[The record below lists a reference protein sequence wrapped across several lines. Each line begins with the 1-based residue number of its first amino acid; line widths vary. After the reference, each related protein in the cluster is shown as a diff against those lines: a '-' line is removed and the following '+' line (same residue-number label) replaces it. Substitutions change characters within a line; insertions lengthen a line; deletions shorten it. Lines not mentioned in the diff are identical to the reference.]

1 MPDITMPKM
10 GFDMQ
15 EGTIIRW
22 LKKPGDEVRRGEPIA
37 EIETDKVTIEI
48 EAFDSGTLTEIVVQE
63 GQSAPVNAV
72 IARLDGG
79 NGTQAPA
86 PVAEAPA
93 PAAPASVAAEAPA
106 PAPVTEAVPAEA
118 GDIRASPLARRLAR
132 EHGIDLRQVRGSGPA
147 GRIVKE
153 DIEAY
158 LAARGA
164 APAPVASTPAAAP
177 APTPAPAP
185 VASTPAAAPAPT
197 SAPAPVAPPP
207 APAPVASTPAA
218 APAPTPAPAPVAST
232 PAAAPAP
239 PPAPAPAAAMVA
251 PLSNMRKTIA
261 RRMLQSW
268 QQFPHIFVSIDVDM
282 GAALALRSQ
291 ANAGRAKEEHFS
303 INDLV
308 VKACA
313 AALRTFP
320 NLNASYTDEGIIQHP
335 TVNIAIAVALESG
348 LMAPV
353 ITSCQDRSLGSIARE
368 TKRIVALAR
377 AGTITPDLL
386 QGGTF
391 TVSNLGMYGITEF
404 TSIITPPQAASL
416 AVGTIRRVP
425 AFKGDGDEVVAQHLM
440 TLTLSA
446 DHRVTDGAEVAQFL
460 NEVKRLLEQPLTL
473 LVG

>member
-15 EGTIIRW
+15 EGTIVRW

-48 EAFDSGTLTEIVVQE
+48 EAFESGTLTEIVVQE

-79 NGTQAPA
+79 NGSQAPV
-86 PVAEAPA
+86 PVA
-93 PAAPASVAAEAPA
+93 AAPAVPPPAEVSPPQAPLPETPA
-106 PAPVTEAVPAEA
+106 PLAEPPADI

-132 EHGIDLRQVRGSGPA
+132 EYGIDLRQVRGSGPA

-158 LAARGA
+158 LSARGSA
-164 APAPVASTPAAAP
+164 
-177 APTPAPAP
+177 PAPAP
-185 VASTPAAAPAPT
+185 VSAPPPVPAAV
-197 SAPAPVAPPP
+197 SAPPP
-207 APAPVASTPAA
+207 APAAVS
-218 APAPTPAPAPVAST
+218 
-232 PAAAPAP
+232 AP
-239 PPAPAPAAAMVA
+239 PPAPAAVSAPPPAPAAVSAPPPALAAVSVA
-251 PLSNMRKTIA
+251 QPAASAVVPLSNMRKTIS

-268 QQFPHIFVSIDVDM
+268 QQFPHIFVSIEVDM
-282 GAALALRSQ
+282 GAALALRAQ
-291 ANAGRAKEEHFS
+291 ANAGRAREDQVS
-303 INDLV
+303 VNDMV

-313 AALRTFP
+313 VALLAFP
-320 NLNASYTDEGIIQHP
+320 NLNASYSDEGIILHP

-353 ITSCQDRSLGSIARE
+353 VANCQDRSLGSIARE
-368 TKRIVALAR
+368 TKRVVALAR
-377 AGTITPDLL
+377 EGKITPDLL

-391 TVSNLGMYGITEF
+391 TVSNLGMYGIPEF

-416 AVGTIRRVP
+416 AVGAIRRTP
-425 AFKGDGDEVVAQHLM
+425 AFKDDSDEVVAKHLM
-440 TLTLSA
+440 MLTLSA
-446 DHRVTDGAEVAQFL
+446 DHRVTDGAEVARFL
-460 NEVKRLLEQPLTL
+460 NELKRLLEQPLAL
-473 LVG
+473 LIG

>member
-48 EAFDSGTLTEIVVQE
+48 EAFASGTLTEIVVQE

-79 NGTQAPA
+79 NGAQAPA
-86 PVAEAPA
+86 PVAETPA
-93 PAAPASVAAEAPA
+93 PAAPALVAAEAPA
-106 PAPVTEAVPAEA
+106 PTPVTEAVPAEA

-153 DIEAY
+153 DIEAH

-164 APAPVASTPAAAP
+164 APAPVAPPAAAP
-177 APTPAPAP
+177 APSA
-185 VASTPAAAPAPT
+185 
-197 SAPAPVAPPP
+197 APAPVAPPP
-207 APAPVASTPAA
+207 APAP
-218 APAPTPAPAPVAST
+218 TPAPAPV
-232 PAAAPAP
+232 AP
-239 PPAPAPAAAMVA
+239 PPAPAPAPVTPAPAAATVA

-313 AALRTFP
+313 TALRTFP
-320 NLNASYTDEGIIQHP
+320 NLNASYSDDGIIQHP

-353 ITSCQDRSLGSIARE
+353 ITGCQDRSLGSIARE

-425 AFKGDGDEVVAQHLM
+425 AFKGDSDEVVAQHLM

-460 NEVKRLLEQPLTL
+460 NEVKRLLEQPLAL

>member
-1 MPDITMPKM
+1 M

-15 EGTIIRW
+15 EGTIVRW

-48 EAFDSGTLTEIVVQE
+48 EAFAAGILTEIIVQE

-79 NGTQAPA
+79 NGVPAPA
-86 PVAEAPA
+86 P
-93 PAAPASVAAEAPA
+93 AAEAPA
-106 PAPVTEAVPAEA
+106 PVVATPAPAAPQPVTEAPAVEA
-118 GDIRASPLARRLAR
+118 GEIRASPLARRLAR
-132 EHGIDLRQVRGSGPA
+132 EHGIDLRQVRGSGPT

-164 APAPVASTPAAAP
+164 APAPT
-177 APTPAPAP
+177 PAP
-185 VASTPAAAPAPT
+185 VAPPAQ
-197 SAPAPVAPPP
+197 APAPVAPLPTPERAPTPAAP
-207 APAPVASTPAA
+207 APAPVPAA
-218 APAPTPAPAPVAST
+218 APPPVPAAPPAPVS
-232 PAAAPAP
+232 AP
-239 PPAPAPAAAMVA
+239 PPAAGAVM

-268 QQFPHIFVSIDVDM
+268 QQFPHIFVSIEVDM
-282 GAALALRSQ
+282 GTALALRAQ
-291 ANAGRAKEEHFS
+291 ANAGRAKEDQFS
-303 INDLV
+303 VNDMV

-313 AALRTFP
+313 GALLAFP
-320 NLNASYTDEGIIQHP
+320 NLNASYSDEGIIRHP
-335 TVNIAIAVALESG
+335 TVNVAIAVALESG

-353 ITSCQDRSLGSIARE
+353 VMNCQDRSLGSIARE
-368 TKRIVALAR
+368 TKRVVALAR
-377 AGTITPDLL
+377 DGKITPDLL

-425 AFKGDGDEVVAQHLM
+425 AFKDDSDEVVARHLM
-440 TLTLSA
+440 MLTLSA

-460 NEVKRLLEQPLTL
+460 NEVKRLLEQPLAL

>member
-48 EAFDSGTLTEIVVQE
+48 EAFESGILTEIVVQE

-72 IARLDGG
+72 IARLNGG
-79 NGTQAPA
+79 NGSQAPA
-86 PVAEAPA
+86 PVTAAQAVSPTAETTPPPA
-93 PAAPASVAAEAPA
+93 PIPETSAP
-106 PAPVTEAVPAEA
+106 PAEPATDA
-118 GDIRASPLARRLAR
+118 GDVRASPLARRLAR

-158 LAARGA
+158 LTARGSA
-164 APAPVASTPAAAP
+164 PAPAPVSPPAP
-177 APTPAPAP
+177 APAPAPVSPPTPAPAP
-185 VASTPAAAPAPT
+185 
-197 SAPAPVAPPP
+197 APV
-207 APAPVASTPAA
+207 S
-218 APAPTPAPAPVAST
+218 
-232 PAAAPAP
+232 
-239 PPAPAPAAAMVA
+239 PPAPAPAPA
-251 PLSNMRKTIA
+251 PVSVVQPTAGTVVPLTNMRKTIS

-268 QQFPHIFVSIDVDM
+268 QQFPHIFVSIEVDM
-282 GAALALRSQ
+282 GAALALRAQ
-291 ANAGRAKEEHFS
+291 VNAGRAREDQVS
-303 INDLV
+303 VNDMV

-313 AALRTFP
+313 VALLAFP
-320 NLNASYTDEGIIQHP
+320 NLNASYSDEGIILHP

-353 ITSCQDRSLGSIARE
+353 VANCQDRSLGSIARE
-368 TKRIVALAR
+368 TKRLVSLAR
-377 AGTITPDLL
+377 EGKITSDLL

-391 TVSNLGMYGITEF
+391 TVSNLGMYGIPEF

-416 AVGTIRRVP
+416 AVGAIRRTP
-425 AFKGDGDEVVAQHLM
+425 AFKDDSDEVVAKHLM
-440 TLTLSA
+440 MLTLSA
-446 DHRVTDGAEVAQFL
+446 DHRVTDGAEVARFL

>member
-15 EGTIIRW
+15 EGTIVRW

-48 EAFDSGTLTEIVVQE
+48 EAFASGILTEIVVQE

-79 NGTQAPA
+79 NGAQAPAPAAPVAEAPAVSA

-93 PAAPASVAAEAPA
+93 PVAPQPVGEAR
-106 PAPVTEAVPAEA
+106 AVEA
-118 GDIRASPLARRLAR
+118 GEIRASPLARRLAR
-132 EHGIDLRQVRGSGPA
+132 EHGIDLRQVRGTGPA

-164 APAPVASTPAAAP
+164 APAP
-177 APTPAPAP
+177 APAP
-185 VASTPAAAPAPT
+185 VAPPAPV
-197 SAPAPVAPPP
+197 PVAPPP
-207 APAPVASTPAA
+207 APAPVAPVQA
-218 APAPTPAPAPVAST
+218 APTPAPAPAPL
-232 PAAAPAP
+232 PAAPPAPAAVPAAPVPAPLPAAPPAPAVP
-239 PPAPAPAAAMVA
+239 PPAPAPVTAPPPAAGFVT

-268 QQFPHIFVSIDVDM
+268 QQFPHIFVSIEVDM
-282 GAALALRSQ
+282 GAALALRAQ
-291 ANAGRAKEEHFS
+291 ANAGCAKEEQFS
-303 INDLV
+303 VNDMV

-313 AALRTFP
+313 GALLAFP
-320 NLNASYTDEGIIQHP
+320 NLNASYSDEGIIRHP
-335 TVNIAIAVALESG
+335 TINIAIAVALESG

-353 ITSCQDRSLGSIARE
+353 ITNCQDRSLGSIARE
-368 TKRIVALAR
+368 AKRLVALAR
-377 AGTITPDLL
+377 EGKITPDLL

-391 TVSNLGMYGITEF
+391 TVSN
-404 TSIITPPQAASL
+404 
-416 AVGTIRRVP
+416 
-425 AFKGDGDEVVAQHLM
+425 
-440 TLTLSA
+440 
-446 DHRVTDGAEVAQFL
+446 
-460 NEVKRLLEQPLTL
+460 
-473 LVG
+473 

>member
-15 EGTIIRW
+15 EGTIVRW
-22 LKKPGDEVRRGEPIA
+22 LKKPGDAVRRGEPIA

-48 EAFDSGTLTEIVVQE
+48 EAFESGTLTEIVVQE

-79 NGTQAPA
+79 NGSQAPV
-86 PVAEAPA
+86 PVA
-93 PAAPASVAAEAPA
+93 AAPAVPPPAEVSPPPA
-106 PAPVTEAVPAEA
+106 PLPETPAPLAEPPADI

-132 EHGIDLRQVRGSGPA
+132 EYGIDLRQVRGSGPA

-158 LAARGA
+158 LSARGG
-164 APAPVASTPAAAP
+164 AP
-177 APTPAPAP
+177 APTP
-185 VASTPAAAPAPT
+185 VS
-197 SAPAPVAPPP
+197 APPP
-207 APAPVASTPAA
+207 APAAVS
-218 APAPTPAPAPVAST
+218 
-232 PAAAPAP
+232 AP
-239 PPAPAPAAAMVA
+239 PPAPAAVSAPPPAPAAVSAPPPAPAAVSAPPPAPAAVSVA
-251 PLSNMRKTIA
+251 QPTAGAVVPLSNMRKTIS

-268 QQFPHIFVSIDVDM
+268 QQFPHIFVSIEVDM
-282 GAALALRSQ
+282 GAALALRAQ
-291 ANAGRAKEEHFS
+291 ANAGRPREDQIS
-303 INDLV
+303 VNDMV

-313 AALRTFP
+313 VALLAFP
-320 NLNASYTDEGIIQHP
+320 NLNASYSDDGIILHP

-353 ITSCQDRSLGSIARE
+353 VANCQDRSLGSIARE

-377 AGTITPDLL
+377 EGKITPDLL

-391 TVSNLGMYGITEF
+391 TVSNLGMYGIPEF

-416 AVGTIRRVP
+416 AVGAIRRTP
-425 AFKGDGDEVVAQHLM
+425 AFKDDSDEVVAKHLM
-440 TLTLSA
+440 MLTLSA
-446 DHRVTDGAEVAQFL
+446 DHRVTDGAEVARFL
-460 NEVKRLLEQPLTL
+460 NDVKRLLEQPLAL

>member
-15 EGTIIRW
+15 EGTIVRW

-48 EAFDSGTLTEIVVQE
+48 EAFESGTLTEIVVPE

-79 NGTQAPA
+79 NGAQPPAPA
-86 PVAEAPA
+86 PIAEAPAPASVAEAPA
-93 PAAPASVAAEAPA
+93 PATPEPVVAAPAVE
-106 PAPVTEAVPAEA
+106 VGEV
-118 GDIRASPLARRLAR
+118 RASPLARRLAR
-132 EHGIDLRQVRGSGPA
+132 EHGVDLRQVRGSGPA

-158 LAARGA
+158 LTARGA
-164 APAPVASTPAAAP
+164 APAPAPTPMPKAPAPVPTPVPTAPAPAPAPAMAAPTPAVQP
-177 APTPAPAP
+177 APTPA
-185 VASTPAAAPAPT
+185 
-197 SAPAPVAPPP
+197 APVAPP
-207 APAPVASTPAA
+207 TPALVGAPLA
-218 APAPTPAPAPVAST
+218 AV
-232 PAAAPAP
+232 
-239 PPAPAPAAAMVA
+239 V

-268 QQFPHIFVSIDVDM
+268 QQFPHIFVSIEVDM
-282 GAALALRSQ
+282 GAALALRAQ
-291 ANAGRAKEEHFS
+291 ANAGRAKEEQFS
-303 INDLV
+303 VNDMV

-313 AALRTFP
+313 GALLAFP
-320 NLNASYTDEGIIQHP
+320 NLNASYSDEGIIRHP
-335 TVNIAIAVALESG
+335 MVNIAIAVALESG

-353 ITSCQDRSLGSIARE
+353 VTNCQDRSLGSIARE
-368 TKRIVALAR
+368 TKRVVVLAR
-377 AGTITPDLL
+377 EGKITPDLL

-425 AFKGDGDEVVAQHLM
+425 AFKDDSDEVVAKHLM
-440 TLTLSA
+440 MLTLSA
-446 DHRVTDGAEVAQFL
+446 DHRVTDGAEAAQFL
-460 NEVKRLLEQPLTL
+460 NEVKRLLEQPLAL

>member
-15 EGTIIRW
+15 EGTIVRW

-48 EAFDSGTLTEIVVQE
+48 EAFESGTLTEIVVQE

-79 NGTQAPA
+79 NGSQAPV
-86 PVAEAPA
+86 PVA
-93 PAAPASVAAEAPA
+93 AAPAVPPPAEVPPPPA
-106 PAPVTEAVPAEA
+106 PLPETPAPPAEPPA
-118 GDIRASPLARRLAR
+118 DSGDIRASPLARRLAR
-132 EHGIDLRQVRGSGPA
+132 EYGIDLRQVRGSGPA

-158 LAARGA
+158 LSARGG
-164 APAPVASTPAAAP
+164 AP
-177 APTPAPAP
+177 APTP
-185 VASTPAAAPAPT
+185 VS
-197 SAPAPVAPPP
+197 APPP
-207 APAPVASTPAA
+207 APAAVS
-218 APAPTPAPAPVAST
+218 
-232 PAAAPAP
+232 AP
-239 PPAPAPAAAMVA
+239 PPAPAAVSAPPPAPAAVSAPPPAPAAVSAPPPAPAAVSAPPPAPAAVSVA
-251 PLSNMRKTIA
+251 QPTAGAVVPLSNMRKTIS
-261 RRMLQSW
+261 RRMIQSW
-268 QQFPHIFVSIDVDM
+268 QQFPHIFVSIEVDM
-282 GAALALRSQ
+282 GAALALRAQ
-291 ANAGRAKEEHFS
+291 ANAGRPREDQIS
-303 INDLV
+303 VNDMV

-313 AALRTFP
+313 VALLAFP
-320 NLNASYTDEGIIQHP
+320 NLNASYSDEGIILHP

-353 ITSCQDRSLGSIARE
+353 VANCQDRSLGSIARE

-377 AGTITPDLL
+377 EGKITPDLL

-391 TVSNLGMYGITEF
+391 TVSNLGMYGIPEF

-416 AVGTIRRVP
+416 AVGAIRRTP
-425 AFKGDGDEVVAQHLM
+425 AFKDDSDEVVAKHLM
-440 TLTLSA
+440 MLTLSA
-446 DHRVTDGAEVAQFL
+446 DHRVTDGAEVARFL
-460 NEVKRLLEQPLTL
+460 NDVKRLLEQPLAL

>member
-15 EGTIIRW
+15 EGTIVRW

-48 EAFDSGTLTEIVVQE
+48 EAFESGTLTEIVVQE

-79 NGTQAPA
+79 NGSQAPA
-86 PVAEAPA
+86 PVAAAPAVSPSAGVSPPPAPLPEAPA
-93 PAAPASVAAEAPA
+93 PLAESPADI
-106 PAPVTEAVPAEA
+106 

-132 EHGIDLRQVRGSGPA
+132 EYGIDLRQVRGSGPA

-158 LAARGA
+158 LSARGGA
-164 APAPVASTPAAAP
+164 
-177 APTPAPAP
+177 PAPAP
-185 VASTPAAAPAPT
+185 VSP
-197 SAPAPVAPPP
+197 PPP
-207 APAPVASTPAA
+207 APAPVSSP
-218 APAPTPAPAPVAST
+218 PPAPAAVS
-232 PAAAPAP
+232 AP
-239 PPAPAPAAAMVA
+239 PPAPAAVSPPPPALAAVSVAQPAASAVV
-251 PLSNMRKTIA
+251 PLSNMRKTIS

-268 QQFPHIFVSIDVDM
+268 QQFPHIFVSIEVDM
-282 GAALALRSQ
+282 GAALALRAQ
-291 ANAGRAKEEHFS
+291 ANAGRAREDQVS
-303 INDLV
+303 VNDMV

-313 AALRTFP
+313 VALLAFP
-320 NLNASYTDEGIIQHP
+320 NLNASYSDEGIILHP

-353 ITSCQDRSLGSIARE
+353 VANCQDRSLGSIARE
-368 TKRIVALAR
+368 TKRVVALAR
-377 AGTITPDLL
+377 EGKITPDLL

-391 TVSNLGMYGITEF
+391 TVSNLGMYGIPEF

-416 AVGTIRRVP
+416 AVGAIRRTP
-425 AFKGDGDEVVAQHLM
+425 AFKDDSDEVVAKHLM
-440 TLTLSA
+440 MLTLSA
-446 DHRVTDGAEVAQFL
+446 DHRVTDGAEVARFL
-460 NEVKRLLEQPLTL
+460 NELKRLLEQPLAL
-473 LVG
+473 LIG

>member
-15 EGTIIRW
+15 EGTIVRW
-22 LKKPGDEVRRGEPIA
+22 LKKPGDAVRRGEPIA

-48 EAFDSGTLTEIVVQE
+48 EAFESGTLTEIVVQE

-79 NGTQAPA
+79 NGSQAPV
-86 PVAEAPA
+86 PVA
-93 PAAPASVAAEAPA
+93 AAPAVPPPAEVPPPPA
-106 PAPVTEAVPAEA
+106 PLPETPAPLAEPPADI

-132 EHGIDLRQVRGSGPA
+132 EYGIDLRQVRGSGPA

-158 LAARGA
+158 LSARGG
-164 APAPVASTPAAAP
+164 AP
-177 APTPAPAP
+177 APTP
-185 VASTPAAAPAPT
+185 VS
-197 SAPAPVAPPP
+197 APPP
-207 APAPVASTPAA
+207 APAAVSVAQ
-218 APAPTPAPAPVAST
+218 PTAGAV
-232 PAAAPAP
+232 
-239 PPAPAPAAAMVA
+239 V
-251 PLSNMRKTIA
+251 PLSNMRKTIS
-261 RRMLQSW
+261 RRMIQSW
-268 QQFPHIFVSIDVDM
+268 QQFPHIFVSIEVDM
-282 GAALALRSQ
+282 GAALALRAQ
-291 ANAGRAKEEHFS
+291 ANAGRPREDQIS
-303 INDLV
+303 VNDMV

-313 AALRTFP
+313 VALLAFP
-320 NLNASYTDEGIIQHP
+320 NLNASYSDDGIILHP

-353 ITSCQDRSLGSIARE
+353 VANCQDRSLGSIARE

-377 AGTITPDLL
+377 EGKITPDLL

-391 TVSNLGMYGITEF
+391 TVSNLGMYGIPEF

-416 AVGTIRRVP
+416 AVGAIRRTP
-425 AFKGDGDEVVAQHLM
+425 AFKDDSDEVVAKHLM
-440 TLTLSA
+440 MLTLSA
-446 DHRVTDGAEVAQFL
+446 DHRVTDGAEVARFL
-460 NEVKRLLEQPLTL
+460 NDVKRLLEQPLAL

>member
-15 EGTIIRW
+15 EGTIVRW

-48 EAFDSGTLTEIVVQE
+48 EAFAAGILTEIIVQE

-79 NGTQAPA
+79 NGVPAPA
-86 PVAEAPA
+86 P
-93 PAAPASVAAEAPA
+93 AAEAPA
-106 PAPVTEAVPAEA
+106 PVVATPAPAAPQPVTEAPAVEA
-118 GDIRASPLARRLAR
+118 GEIRASPLARRLAR
-132 EHGIDLRQVRGSGPA
+132 EHGIDLRQVRGSGPT

-158 LAARGA
+158 LTARG
-164 APAPVASTPAAAP
+164 AAP
-177 APTPAPAP
+177 APTPAPVAP
-185 VASTPAAAPAPT
+185 PAQ
-197 SAPAPVAPPP
+197 APAPVAPLPTPERAPTPAAP
-207 APAPVASTPAA
+207 APAPVPAA
-218 APAPTPAPAPVAST
+218 APPPVPAAPPAPVS
-232 PAAAPAP
+232 AP
-239 PPAPAPAAAMVA
+239 PPAAGAVM

-268 QQFPHIFVSIDVDM
+268 QQFPHIFVSIEVDM
-282 GAALALRSQ
+282 GTALALRAQ
-291 ANAGRAKEEHFS
+291 ANAGRAKEDQFS
-303 INDLV
+303 VNDMV

-313 AALRTFP
+313 GALLAFP
-320 NLNASYTDEGIIQHP
+320 NLNASYSDEGIIRHP
-335 TVNIAIAVALESG
+335 TVNVAIAVALESG

-353 ITSCQDRSLGSIARE
+353 VMNCQDRSLGSIARE
-368 TKRIVALAR
+368 TKRVVALAR
-377 AGTITPDLL
+377 DGKITPDLL

-425 AFKGDGDEVVAQHLM
+425 AFKDDSDEVVARHLM
-440 TLTLSA
+440 MLTLSA

-460 NEVKRLLEQPLTL
+460 NEVKRLLEQPLAL

>member
-164 APAPVASTPAAAP
+164 
-177 APTPAPAP
+177 
-185 VASTPAAAPAPT
+185 
-197 SAPAPVAPPP
+197 

>member
-48 EAFDSGTLTEIVVQE
+48 EAFASGTLTEIVVQE

-79 NGTQAPA
+79 NGAQAPA
-86 PVAEAPA
+86 PVAETPA
-93 PAAPASVAAEAPA
+93 PAAPALVAAEAPA
-106 PAPVTEAVPAEA
+106 PTPVTEAVPAEA

-153 DIEAY
+153 DIEAH
-158 LAARGA
+158 LAARGT
-164 APAPVASTPAAAP
+164 APAPVAPPAAAP
-177 APTPAPAP
+177 APSA
-185 VASTPAAAPAPT
+185 
-197 SAPAPVAPPP
+197 APAPVAPPP
-207 APAPVASTPAA
+207 APAP
-218 APAPTPAPAPVAST
+218 TPAPAPV
-232 PAAAPAP
+232 AP
-239 PPAPAPAAAMVA
+239 PPAPAPAPVTPAPAAATVT

-320 NLNASYTDEGIIQHP
+320 NLNASYSDDGIIQHP

-353 ITSCQDRSLGSIARE
+353 ITGCQDRSLGSIARE

-425 AFKGDGDEVVAQHLM
+425 AFKGDSDEVVAQHLM

-460 NEVKRLLEQPLTL
+460 NEVKRLLEQPLAL

>member
-15 EGTIIRW
+15 EGTIVRW
-22 LKKPGDEVRRGEPIA
+22 LKKPGDAVRRGEPIA

-48 EAFDSGTLTEIVVQE
+48 EAFESGTLTEIVVQE

-79 NGTQAPA
+79 NGSQAPV
-86 PVAEAPA
+86 PVA
-93 PAAPASVAAEAPA
+93 AAPAVPPPAEVSPPPA
-106 PAPVTEAVPAEA
+106 PLPETPAPLAEPPADI

-132 EHGIDLRQVRGSGPA
+132 EYGIDLRQVRGSGPA

-158 LAARGA
+158 LSARGG
-164 APAPVASTPAAAP
+164 AP
-177 APTPAPAP
+177 APTPVSAPPP
-185 VASTPAAAPAPT
+185 VPAAV
-197 SAPAPVAPPP
+197 SAPPP
-207 APAPVASTPAA
+207 APAAVS
-218 APAPTPAPAPVAST
+218 
-232 PAAAPAP
+232 AP
-239 PPAPAPAAAMVA
+239 PPAPAAVSAPPPAPAAVSVA
-251 PLSNMRKTIA
+251 QPTAGAVVPLSNMRKTIS
-261 RRMLQSW
+261 RRMIQSW
-268 QQFPHIFVSIDVDM
+268 QQFPHIFVSIEVDM
-282 GAALALRSQ
+282 GAALALRAQ
-291 ANAGRAKEEHFS
+291 ANAGRPREDQIS
-303 INDLV
+303 VNDMV

-313 AALRTFP
+313 VALLAFP
-320 NLNASYTDEGIIQHP
+320 NLNASYSDDGIILHP

-353 ITSCQDRSLGSIARE
+353 VANCQDRSLGSIARE

-377 AGTITPDLL
+377 EGKITSDLL

-391 TVSNLGMYGITEF
+391 TVSNLGMYGIPEF

-416 AVGTIRRVP
+416 AVGAIRRTP
-425 AFKGDGDEVVAQHLM
+425 AFKDDSDEVVAKHLM
-440 TLTLSA
+440 MLTLSA
-446 DHRVTDGAEVAQFL
+446 DHRVTDGAEVARFL
-460 NEVKRLLEQPLTL
+460 NDVKRLLEQPLAL

>member
-15 EGTIIRW
+15 EGTIVRW
-22 LKKPGDEVRRGEPIA
+22 LKKPGDAVRRGEPIA

-48 EAFDSGTLTEIVVQE
+48 EAFESGTLTEIVVQE

-79 NGTQAPA
+79 NGSQAPV
-86 PVAEAPA
+86 PVA
-93 PAAPASVAAEAPA
+93 AAPAVPPPAEVSPPPA
-106 PAPVTEAVPAEA
+106 PLPETPAPLAEPPADI

-132 EHGIDLRQVRGSGPA
+132 EYGIDLRQVRGSGPA

-158 LAARGA
+158 LSARGG
-164 APAPVASTPAAAP
+164 AP
-177 APTPAPAP
+177 APTP
-185 VASTPAAAPAPT
+185 VS
-197 SAPAPVAPPP
+197 APPP
-207 APAPVASTPAA
+207 APAAVS
-218 APAPTPAPAPVAST
+218 
-232 PAAAPAP
+232 AP
-239 PPAPAPAAAMVA
+239 PPAPAAVSAPPPAPAAVSAPPPAPAAVSAPPPAPAAVSVA
-251 PLSNMRKTIA
+251 QPTAGAVVPLSNMRKTIS
-261 RRMLQSW
+261 RRMIQSW
-268 QQFPHIFVSIDVDM
+268 QQFPHIFVSIEVDM
-282 GAALALRSQ
+282 GAALALRAQ
-291 ANAGRAKEEHFS
+291 ANAGRPREDQIS
-303 INDLV
+303 VNDMV

-313 AALRTFP
+313 VALLAFP
-320 NLNASYTDEGIIQHP
+320 NLNASYSDDGIILHP

-353 ITSCQDRSLGSIARE
+353 VANCQDRSLGSIARE

-377 AGTITPDLL
+377 EGKITPDLL

-391 TVSNLGMYGITEF
+391 TVSNLGMYGIPEF

-416 AVGTIRRVP
+416 AVGAIRRTP
-425 AFKGDGDEVVAQHLM
+425 AFKDDSDEVVAKHLM
-440 TLTLSA
+440 MLTLSA
-446 DHRVTDGAEVAQFL
+446 DHRVTDGAEVARFL
-460 NEVKRLLEQPLTL
+460 NDVKRLLEQPLAL

>member
-15 EGTIIRW
+15 EGTIVRW

-48 EAFDSGTLTEIVVQE
+48 EAFASGILTEIVVQE

-79 NGTQAPA
+79 NGAQAPAPAA

-93 PAAPASVAAEAPA
+93 ASAPTAEAPA
-106 PAPVTEAVPAEA
+106 PVAPQPVAETPAAEA
-118 GDIRASPLARRLAR
+118 GEIRASPLARRLAR
-132 EHGIDLRQVRGSGPA
+132 EHGIDLRQVRGTGPG

-164 APAPVASTPAAAP
+164 SPAPAPAPAPPPAPVAPVQAAPAPAPTPAAPAP
-177 APTPAPAP
+177 APTPAAPPPAPVAPPPTPAPAP
-185 VASTPAAAPAPT
+185 V
-197 SAPAPVAPPP
+197 SAPP
-207 APAPVASTPAA
+207 TAA
-218 APAPTPAPAPVAST
+218 GVVT
-232 PAAAPAP
+232 
-239 PPAPAPAAAMVA
+239 

-268 QQFPHIFVSIDVDM
+268 QQFPHIFVSIEVDM
-282 GAALALRSQ
+282 GAALALRAQ
-291 ANAGRAKEEHFS
+291 ANAGRAKEEQFS
-303 INDLV
+303 VNDMV

-313 AALRTFP
+313 GALLAFP
-320 NLNASYTDEGIIQHP
+320 NLNASYSDEGIIRHP

-353 ITSCQDRSLGSIARE
+353 VMNCQDRSLGSIARE
-368 TKRIVALAR
+368 TKRLVALAR
-377 AGTITPDLL
+377 EGKITPDLL

-416 AVGTIRRVP
+416 AVGAIRRVP
-425 AFKGDGDEVVAQHLM
+425 AFKDDSDEVVAKHLM
-440 TLTLSA
+440 MLTLSA
-446 DHRVTDGAEVAQFL
+446 DHRVTDGAEVALFL
-460 NEVKRLLEQPLTL
+460 NEVKRLLEQPLAL

>member
-15 EGTIIRW
+15 EGTIVRW
-22 LKKPGDEVRRGEPIA
+22 LKKPGDAVRRGEPIA

-48 EAFDSGTLTEIVVQE
+48 EAFESGTLTEIVVQE

-79 NGTQAPA
+79 NGSQAPV
-86 PVAEAPA
+86 PVT
-93 PAAPASVAAEAPA
+93 AAPAVPPPAEVSPPPA
-106 PAPVTEAVPAEA
+106 PLPETPAPLAETPADI

-132 EHGIDLRQVRGSGPA
+132 EYGIDLRQVRGSGPA

-158 LAARGA
+158 LSARGG
-164 APAPVASTPAAAP
+164 AP
-177 APTPAPAP
+177 APTP
-185 VASTPAAAPAPT
+185 VS
-197 SAPAPVAPPP
+197 APPP
-207 APAPVASTPAA
+207 APAAVS
-218 APAPTPAPAPVAST
+218 
-232 PAAAPAP
+232 AP
-239 PPAPAPAAAMVA
+239 PPAPAAVSAPPPAPAAVSAPPPAPAAVSAPPPAPATVSAPPPAPAAVSVA
-251 PLSNMRKTIA
+251 QPTAGAVVPLSNMRKTIS
-261 RRMLQSW
+261 RRMIQSW
-268 QQFPHIFVSIDVDM
+268 QQFPHIFVSIEVDM
-282 GAALALRSQ
+282 GAALALRAQ
-291 ANAGRAKEEHFS
+291 ANAGRPREDQIS
-303 INDLV
+303 VNDMV

-313 AALRTFP
+313 VALLAFP
-320 NLNASYTDEGIIQHP
+320 NLNASYSDDGIILHP

-353 ITSCQDRSLGSIARE
+353 VANCQDRSLGSIARE

-377 AGTITPDLL
+377 EGKITPDLL

-391 TVSNLGMYGITEF
+391 TVSNLGMYGIPEF

-416 AVGTIRRVP
+416 AVGAIRRTP
-425 AFKGDGDEVVAQHLM
+425 AFKDDSDEVVAKHLM
-440 TLTLSA
+440 MLTLSA
-446 DHRVTDGAEVAQFL
+446 DHRVTDGAEVARFL
-460 NEVKRLLEQPLTL
+460 NDVKRLLEQPLAL

>member
-15 EGTIIRW
+15 EGTIVRW

-48 EAFDSGTLTEIVVQE
+48 EAFESGTLTEIVVQE

-79 NGTQAPA
+79 NGSQAPA
-86 PVAEAPA
+86 PVAAAPAVSPPAGVSPPPAPLPEAPA
-93 PAAPASVAAEAPA
+93 PLAEP
-106 PAPVTEAVPAEA
+106 PTDS

-132 EHGIDLRQVRGSGPA
+132 EYGIDLRQVRGSGPA

-158 LAARGA
+158 LSARGGA
-164 APAPVASTPAAAP
+164 
-177 APTPAPAP
+177 PAPAP
-185 VASTPAAAPAPT
+185 VSPPPPAPAAV
-197 SAPAPVAPPP
+197 SAPPPVPVPVSPPPP
-207 APAPVASTPAA
+207 APAPVS
-218 APAPTPAPAPVAST
+218 APPPTPAPVSMVQ
-232 PAAAPAP
+232 PAASAV
-239 PPAPAPAAAMVA
+239 M
-251 PLSNMRKTIA
+251 PLSNMRKTIS

-268 QQFPHIFVSIDVDM
+268 QQFPHIFVSIEVDM
-282 GAALALRSQ
+282 GAALALRAQ
-291 ANAGRAKEEHFS
+291 ANAGRSREDQVS
-303 INDLV
+303 VNDMV

-313 AALRTFP
+313 VALLAFP
-320 NLNASYTDEGIIQHP
+320 NLNASYSDEGIILHP

-353 ITSCQDRSLGSIARE
+353 VANCQDRSLGSIARE
-368 TKRIVALAR
+368 TKRVVALAR
-377 AGTITPDLL
+377 EGKITPDLL

-391 TVSNLGMYGITEF
+391 TVSNLGMYGIPEF

-416 AVGTIRRVP
+416 AVGAIRRTP
-425 AFKGDGDEVVAQHLM
+425 AFKDDSDEVVAKHLM
-440 TLTLSA
+440 MLTLSA
-446 DHRVTDGAEVAQFL
+446 DHRVTDGAEVARFL
-460 NEVKRLLEQPLTL
+460 NDVKRLLEQPLAL
-473 LVG
+473 LIG